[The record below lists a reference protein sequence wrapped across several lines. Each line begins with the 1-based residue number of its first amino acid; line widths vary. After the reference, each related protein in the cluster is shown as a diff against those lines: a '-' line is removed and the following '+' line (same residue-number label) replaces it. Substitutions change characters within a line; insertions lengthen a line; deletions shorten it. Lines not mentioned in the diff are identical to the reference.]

1 MISGKTYL
9 SCAFGNGACRQG
21 YKTHYYR
28 IPKLL
33 EEIKLSRVD
42 GTYIRL
48 LTKLGR
54 ARLLILDDF
63 GLSAPT
69 ETEAKDLLEVIEEC
83 QGKCSIIIAS
93 QLPLDSWHQ
102 AISNPT
108 VADAILDRLVHSAYN
123 FNLKCD

>member
-9 SCAFGNGACRQG
+9 SCAFGNGTCRRG

-28 IPKLL
+28 VPKLL
-33 EEIKLSRVD
+33 EEIRLSRVD

-93 QLPLDSWHQ
+93 QLPLGSCTRRSATPRWPTPSW
-102 AISNPT
+102 T
-108 VADAILDRLVHSAYN
+108 VWFTLPITLI
-123 FNLKCD
+123 